1 MKVIPPAR
9 AQKKRVDCST
19 LCVANSNKTTA
30 AIAVLKLPED
40 PECYKKLQIG
50 KSVFNRYSQK
60 AIERI
65 KEALGNKSIDAIWQ
79 ESKSK
84 RVIHR
89 KSKK

>member
-1 MKVIPPAR
+1 
-9 AQKKRVDCST
+9 VDCST
-19 LCVANSNKTTA
+19 LCGDNSNKTTA
-30 AIAVLKLPED
+30 AIAVLKLQED

-65 KEALGNKSIDAIWQ
+65 KEALGNIDAIWQ